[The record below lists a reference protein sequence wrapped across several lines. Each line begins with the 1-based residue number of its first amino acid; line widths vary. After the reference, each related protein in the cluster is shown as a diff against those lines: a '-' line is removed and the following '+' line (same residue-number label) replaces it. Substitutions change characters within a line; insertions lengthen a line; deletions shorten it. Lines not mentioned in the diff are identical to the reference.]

1 MAVYLDHAASSPMR
15 PEALAVFIEQLGV
28 VGNPSSVHRFGQT
41 ARRALEEARESL
53 AKSIDCNR
61 NEIVFTAGGTE
72 SDNLA
77 IKGLFWQRNSEDSRR
92 TVIISAATEHHA
104 VIDPIEWLAKAQGA
118 EMVWVPVDE
127 RGVVDLPWLAKF
139 VAERGDEVALITLMW
154 ANNETGV
161 ITDIGQVVE
170 IAKTKDIPVHS
181 DAVAAVG
188 HMPISFAKSGLTAL
202 TFTAHKVGG
211 PVGVGALVIARA
223 AKLTPSMHGGNQER
237 GMRSGTMNAAGAVAF
252 ARATEVA
259 IADLEEH
266 AESSMRLRDRVI
278 EGVLAV
284 APEARFS
291 RGDAPGLPDNV
302 HFTFPGCSGDSL
314 LFLLDIAGVSV
325 STGSACTA
333 GVSSA
338 SHVLLAMGRSEK
350 EATGCLRVSL
360 GYTNTDACVDEFL
373 AALPNAYEGAKKA
386 GLPSK

>member
-1 MAVYLDHAASSPMR
+1 M
-15 PEALAVFIEQLGV
+15 FIEQLGA
-28 VGNPSSVHRFGQT
+28 VGNPSSVHRFGQ
-41 ARRALEEARESL
+41 AVRRALEEARESL
-53 AKSIDCNR
+53 AKSVDCNR

-77 IKGLFWQRNSEDSRR
+77 IKGLFWQRNLEDSRR

-104 VIDPIEWLAKAQGA
+104 VIDPIEWLAKEQGA
-118 EMVWVPVDE
+118 EMVWAPVDA
-127 RGVVDLPWLAKF
+127 RGVVNLQWLSAF
-139 VAERGDEVALITLMW
+139 VADRGDEVALISLMW

-161 ITDIGQVVE
+161 VTDIPAVVE
-170 IAKTKDIPVHS
+170 IAKTKGIPVHS

-188 HMPISFAKSGLTAL
+188 HLPISFATSGLAAL
-202 TFTAHKVGG
+202 SFTAHKVGG
-211 PVGVGALVIARA
+211 PVGVGALVVARS
-223 AKLTPSMHGGNQER
+223 AKLTPTMHGGNQER
-237 GMRSGTMNAAGAVAF
+237 GLRSGTMNAAGAAAF
-252 ARATEVA
+252 AKATEVA
-259 IADLEEH
+259 VADIEAH
-266 AESSMRLRDRVI
+266 AKAASKLRDRVI
-278 EGVLAV
+278 AGVLAV

-314 LFLLDIAGVSV
+314 LFLLDVAGVSV